1 MTDSKPSITVTIL
14 FFAALREQAGLEQ
27 QTLTTTAATPAQL
40 YEQLRKIH
48 PLTYTVDNLRV
59 AINENFVD
67 WQKPLQSG
75 DTVAFLAPLAG
86 G

>member
-27 QTLTTTAATPAQL
+27 QTLTTTATTPALL
-40 YEQLRKIH
+40 YEQLRKTH
-48 PLTYTVDNLRV
+48 SLTYTVDNLRV
-59 AINENFVD
+59 AINESFVD
-67 WQKPLQSG
+67 WQSPLQSG